1 MRKTGALQAVLLEN
15 SLIAPH
21 YQCFF
26 LAPSLASCSKFLKKQ
41 QYCFIT
47 GHIVTEE
54 PDPTMTDKAASPP
67 HPVLSAYYQDPTS
80 RQGFVQSIFDRTARH
95 YDRIN
100 AIFSLGSGRWY
111 RGWMLRR
118 VGLKPGDKVLDVAT
132 GTGLVA
138 REAARIAGAGNVI
151 GLDMSAG
158 MLAQCRQNL
167 PIALVQADA
176 QRLPFADGSLDF
188 LSMGYALRHVSD
200 LRKTFIAY
208 RRVLKPGGN
217 VLILEIGRAKSPYV
231 QAFLKFYL
239 GRVVPMLSGLAA
251 TKDSRKLMEYYWDT
265 IAECV
270 SPEEIMQNLHEA
282 GLENVRRY
290 TSFGVFYAYAA
301 NAPLHASTPSH

>member
-1 MRKTGALQAVLLEN
+1 
-15 SLIAPH
+15 
-21 YQCFF
+21 
-26 LAPSLASCSKFLKKQ
+26 
-41 QYCFIT
+41 
-47 GHIVTEE
+47 
-54 PDPTMTDKAASPP
+54 MTDNAARPP

-138 REAARIAGAGNVI
+138 REAARIAGARNVI

-208 RRVLKPGGN
+208 RRALKPGGT
-217 VLILEIGRAKSPYV
+217 VLILEIARAKSPTL

-239 GRVVPMLSGLAA
+239 GRVVPMLSGIAA

-265 IAECV
+265 IAECMP
-270 SPEEIMQNLHEA
+270 PEEIMQNLRDA

-301 NAPLHASTPSH
+301 NAPHQPT

>member
-1 MRKTGALQAVLLEN
+1 
-15 SLIAPH
+15 
-21 YQCFF
+21 
-26 LAPSLASCSKFLKKQ
+26 
-41 QYCFIT
+41 
-47 GHIVTEE
+47 
-54 PDPTMTDKAASPP
+54 MTDTTARPP
-67 HPVLSAYYQDPTS
+67 HPVLSAYYKDPTS
-80 RQGFVQSIFDRTARH
+80 RQSFVQSIFDRTARH

-118 VGLKPGDKVLDVAT
+118 VGLKAGDTVLDVAT

-138 REAARIAGAGNVI
+138 REAARIAGARNVI

-167 PIALVQADA
+167 PGIALVQADA
-176 QRLPFADGSLDF
+176 QRLPLPDASLDF

-200 LRKTFIAY
+200 LRQSFIAF
-208 RRVLKPGGN
+208 RKALKPGGN
-217 VLILEIGRAKSPYV
+217 LLILEIARAKSPAV

-239 GRVVPMLSGLAA
+239 GRVVPLLSGIAA
-251 TKDSRKLMEYYWDT
+251 TEDSRKLMEYYWDT

-270 SPEEIMQNLHEA
+270 PPDEIMQNLRDA
-282 GLENVRRY
+282 GLDNVRCY

-301 NAPLHASTPSH
+301 QAPRAHQETNS

>member
-1 MRKTGALQAVLLEN
+1 M
-15 SLIAPH
+15 
-21 YQCFF
+21 
-26 LAPSLASCSKFLKKQ
+26 
-41 QYCFIT
+41 
-47 GHIVTEE
+47 TEE
-54 PDPTMTDKAASPP
+54 PTPIMTDKAATPP
-67 HPVLSAYYQDPTS
+67 HPVLSAYYQDPKS
-80 RQGFVQSIFDRTARH
+80 RQNFVQSIFDRTARH

-111 RGWMLRR
+111 RRWMLRR
-118 VGLKPGDKVLDVAT
+118 IGLKAGDKVLDVAT

-138 REAARIAGAGNVI
+138 REAARIAGKNNII

-176 QRLPFADGSLDF
+176 QHLPFPDACLDF

-208 RRVLKPGGN
+208 RRVLKPGGH
-217 VLILEIGRAKSPYV
+217 VLILEIGRANSPYV

-239 GRVVPMLSGLAA
+239 GRVVPLLSGIAA
-251 TKDSRKLMEYYWDT
+251 TRDSRKLMEYYWDT

-270 SPEEIMQNLHEA
+270 PPNEIMQNLRDA
-282 GLENVRRY
+282 GFENVRRY
-290 TSFGVFYAYAA
+290 TSFGVFHAYAA
-301 NAPLHASTPSH
+301 QAPRDGALQRN

>member
-1 MRKTGALQAVLLEN
+1 MALHKQEPLP
-15 SLIAPH
+15 S
-21 YQCFF
+21 
-26 LAPSLASCSKFLKKQ
+26 PSLASRYNFLKKQ
-41 QYCFIT
+41 QDCFAT
-47 GHIVTEE
+47 GAYHDEDS
-54 PDPTMTDKAASPP
+54 DPTMTDKAASPP
-67 HPVLSAYYQDPTS
+67 HPVLSAYYKDPTS

-118 VGLKPGDKVLDVAT
+118 VGLKAGDKVLDVAT

-138 REAARIAGAGNVI
+138 REAARIAGTQNVI

-158 MLAQCRQNL
+158 MLAQCRRNL
-167 PIALVQADA
+167 PIALIQADA
-176 QRLPFADGSLDF
+176 QRLPFPDSSLDF

-200 LRKTFIAY
+200 LRKTFIAF
-208 RRVLKPGGN
+208 RQVLKPGGN
-217 VLILEIGRAKSPYV
+217 LLILEIGRAKSPSV

-239 GRVVPMLSGLAA
+239 GRVVPLLSGIAA
-251 TKDSRKLMEYYWDT
+251 TRDSRKLMEYYWDT

-270 SPEEIMQNLHEA
+270 SPEDILQNLREA

-290 TSFGVFYAYAA
+290 TSFGVFHAYAA
-301 NAPLHASTPSH
+301 KAPLSPRQTDN